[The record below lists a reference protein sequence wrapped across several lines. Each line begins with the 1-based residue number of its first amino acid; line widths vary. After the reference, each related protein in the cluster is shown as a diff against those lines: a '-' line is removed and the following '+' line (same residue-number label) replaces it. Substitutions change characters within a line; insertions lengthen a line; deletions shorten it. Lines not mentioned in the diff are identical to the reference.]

1 MRKTSTAPLL
11 VLLAGCF
18 FYEPPFIISLDTDGP
33 DISTVYTGENV
44 NFYVNVRDPDF
55 EKPVFAW
62 TATGGTF
69 SGPRGNIGFWT
80 APSSPGVQTVTVTV
94 TNFAGLSSSRSLTV
108 NVISSPY
115 LTP

>member
-1 MRKTSTAPLL
+1 MRKSSTALLL
-11 VLLAGCF
+11 VLLSGCF
-18 FYEPPFIISLDTDGP
+18 FYEPPVIISLDTDRP
-33 DISTVYTGENV
+33 DSSSVYTGAQV
-44 NFYVNVRDPDF
+44 NFYVNVRDPDA
-55 EKPVFAW
+55 EKPVFEW

-69 SGPRGNIGFWT
+69 SGPSGNIGFWT

-94 TNFAGLSSSRSLTV
+94 TNFAGLSSSRSLSV